1 VSARR
6 EIILSVKRTNNERD
20 KAMTKIL
27 DFGKNKGKILAECD
41 EKYLKWLASHEKV
54 LAKRNRWAAR
64 DSKFLL
70 ERMAQVATVAEFEA
84 RKEAEMAVRI
94 AEQLVRANVG
104 TRAAH
109 SPSKVFCLMR

>member
-1 VSARR
+1 
-6 EIILSVKRTNNERD
+6 VKRTKTTEGIEMR
-20 KAMTKIL
+20 TL
-27 DFGKNKGKILAECD
+27 DFGKNKGKILAEC
-41 EKYLKWLASHEKV
+41 EVSYLKWLATHEQV

-64 DSKFLL
+64 DAKFLL
-70 ERMAQVATVAEFEA
+70 ERMALVATVAEHEA

-109 SPSKVFCLMR
+109 SPSKVFSLMR